1 MTSSI
6 FEESFN
12 KAATLLSN
20 KIEIVGRE
28 LSKRI
33 NSKVVIQQKVK
44 ELYGAL
50 CEIDGLTK
58 DELDIALRKFQINQ
72 LKYLS
77 SSVFHLLEDLDGLED
92 F

>member
-33 NSKVVIQQKVK
+33 NSKVVIQQKVE

-50 CEIDGLTK
+50 CEIDELTK